1 VLVFLL
7 FALSVMRAAAAGFCG
22 VPFLFHGHLLMGIG
36 LGGSRLVGGVVVLD
50 IGAVVVGGLRFD
62 S

>member
-1 VLVFLL
+1 
-7 FALSVMRAAAAGFCG
+7 
-22 VPFLFHGHLLMGIG
+22 
-36 LGGSRLVGGVVVLD
+36 LGGSSLVGGVVVLD